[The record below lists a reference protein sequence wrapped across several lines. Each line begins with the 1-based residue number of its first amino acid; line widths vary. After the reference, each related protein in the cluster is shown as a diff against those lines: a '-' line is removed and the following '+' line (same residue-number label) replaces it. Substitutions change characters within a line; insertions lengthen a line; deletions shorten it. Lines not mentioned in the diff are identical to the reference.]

1 MKDERKGIF
10 EGVFYKSTEEIGS
23 NPWIVS
29 RFGKFHACLIVLNLF
44 IGGFHNFIGDFL
56 VLLAKK
62 QIYWRI
68 HPTSWRKTDF
78 IGELEI
84 SVVFSH
90 FRVGN

>member
-1 MKDERKGIF
+1 MRGKGF
-10 EGVFYKSTEEIGS
+10 LKVFFINPTEEIGS
-23 NPWIVS
+23 ISWILS
-29 RFGKFHACLIVLNLF
+29 RLGKFHACFIMLNLF

-68 HPTSWRKTDF
+68 HPTFWRKSDF

-84 SVVFSH
+84 PIVF
-90 FRVGN
+90 FQFKVCN

>member
-1 MKDERKGIF
+1 MFFINL
-10 EGVFYKSTEEIGS
+10 TEEIGS
-23 NPWIVS
+23 IPRIVS
-29 RFGKFHACLIVLNLF
+29 RLDKFHAFLLLLNLF
-44 IGGFHNFIGDFL
+44 IGGFHNFIGDFF

-68 HPTSWRKTDF
+68 HPTFWRKSDF